1 MILVNFMIFVNFV
14 IFQFCDFFVNCVIF
28 RFVIFCEFCN
38 FCEFRDFCDF
48 LWILCF
54 YVNFCNFCESHELCE
69 FCVFLCVNCVIFCEL
84 RVFMWILWF
93 SNSRRHLAV
102 FFGNISTKIA
112 LSLQSTNFQVL
123 SSQPKL
129 VCINHCCNCIG
140 IHHFQSPHFFQDV
153 IRYTLKKIKLKK
165 LLDDLNG
172 VPISLG

>member
-1 MILVNFMIFVNFV
+1 MNFV
-14 IFQFCDFFVNCVIF
+14 TV
-28 RFVIFCEFCN
+28 VIFCEFCN

-69 FCVFLCVNCVIFCEL
+69 FCVFCVFVNCVIFCEL

-112 LSLQSTNFQVL
+112 LSLQDGILDHMESRGVQYVQLYCVDNILVKIGDPLFTGYCIEMKAECANKVVCKGFPTESVGITCKVNGKYQVCTERKYWKSRNL
-123 SSQPKL
+123 
-129 VCINHCCNCIG
+129 
-140 IHHFQSPHFFQDV
+140 
-153 IRYTLKKIKLKK
+153 
-165 LLDDLNG
+165 
-172 VPISLG
+172 